1 LGEKMMK
8 RFLFVLRKPSYDG
21 LYVQEMLDI
30 ILTTAAF
37 EQEVSVLFLD
47 DAVFHLK
54 ANQNSQNSGYKNTAT
69 LFEILPTMDVN
80 DIFVETESLIERGLK
95 ADMLTQSVQLKSR
108 ATIVDFMAQ
117 FDVVFAG

>member
-1 LGEKMMK
+1 MMK
-8 RFLFVLRKPSYDG
+8 RFLFTLHKPSYDG

-37 EQEVSVLFLD
+37 EQDVNVLLLG

-54 ANQNSQNSGYKNTAT
+54 TNQNAKKNIAT

-80 DIFVETESLIERGLK
+80 SIFVETESLLERGLSTE
-95 ADMLTQSVQLKSR
+95 MLAQSVKLKSR
-108 ATIVDFMAQ
+108 ATIAEFMAQ

>member
-1 LGEKMMK
+1 MK
-8 RFLFVLRKPSYDG
+8 RFLFVLRKSSYDG

-54 ANQNSQNSGYKNTAT
+54 VNQNAQNSGYKNTAM

-80 DIFVETESLIERGLK
+80 AIFVETESLLERGLN
-95 ADMLTQSVQLKSR
+95 AEMLTQSVQFKSR
-108 ATIVDFMAQ
+108 ATIADFMAQ

>member
-1 LGEKMMK
+1 MMK

-37 EQEVSVLFLD
+37 EQNVSILWLD

-54 ANQNSQNSGYKNTAT
+54 VHQNAQNSGYKNTAT

-80 DIFVETESLIERGLK
+80 DVFVEVESLAERGLNVEQLSQ
-95 ADMLTQSVQLKSR
+95 AVQLVPR
-108 ATIVDFMAQ
+108 ATIADFMAQ